1 MSKNGESSVVTKCAN
16 MVDILALSQQPLSFS
31 ELANRSG
38 LVKSSA
44 HRILAVLIS
53 ERLASYDEKTKT
65 YSLGPRPLTWAKSF
79 LRRSNLPNIADRYFD
94 EFCQRSGM
102 NGALSV
108 RDRGD
113 VLYLRTYDPVPI
125 KISSL
130 AGDRAP
136 LHCTAA
142 GKVLLAFL
150 PETKKDELLANID
163 YQAFTEFTIKDS
175 PALDGELTSVRAAG
189 YSTAMQ
195 EEIFQVLGVAAPV
208 FGENNEV
215 LAAISLWS
223 QIDRV
228 SRAEITAFAQPLQEM
243 AQRMALDHSSGKI

>member
-1 MSKNGESSVVTKCAN
+1 MAKNGESSIVTKCAN
-16 MVDILALSQQPLSFS
+16 MVDILALAQRPLSFS

-44 HRILAVLIS
+44 HRILAVLLS
-53 ERLASYDEKTKT
+53 ERLASFDEDTKT
-65 YSLGPRPLTWAKSF
+65 YALGSRSLTWAKSY
-79 LRRSNLPNIADRYFD
+79 LRLSNLPTIADRYFD

-113 VLYLRTYDPVPI
+113 VLYLRTYNPLPV
-125 KISSL
+125 KIASL

-142 GKVLLAFL
+142 GKVFLAYQE
-150 PETKKDELLANID
+150 ETKKNELLANIN

-175 PALDGELTSVRAAG
+175 ATLDAELHKVRAAG
-189 YSTAMQ
+189 FGTAIQ
-195 EEIFQVLGVAAPV
+195 EEVFQVLGIAAPI
-208 FGENNEV
+208 FGEHQEV
-215 LAAISLWS
+215 LAAVSLWS
-223 QIDRV
+223 QIDRISPSEV
-228 SRAEITAFAQPLQEM
+228 LKFSESLIGIAA
-243 AQRMALDHSSGKI
+243 RMSLDHSSGKI